1 MPNIPLVDV
10 PRPHQNGKWIQLWND
25 VIKSIAL
32 PYYDLT
38 IRIWLERDL
47 EWKKNMDPNR
57 KKKHVLALA
66 LTNNFSTM
74 SACFR

>member
-1 MPNIPLVDV
+1 MVDV

-25 VIKSIAL
+25 AIKSIAL

-47 EWKKNMDPNR
+47 EWKKIKDPNR
-57 KKKHVLALA
+57 KNKLALALA

-74 SACFR
+74 SGCFH